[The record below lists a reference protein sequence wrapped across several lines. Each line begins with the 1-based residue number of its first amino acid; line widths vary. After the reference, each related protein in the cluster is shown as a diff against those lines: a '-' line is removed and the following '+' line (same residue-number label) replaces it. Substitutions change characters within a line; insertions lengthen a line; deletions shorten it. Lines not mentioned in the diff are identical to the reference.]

1 MKLFRNLWQ
10 EKVKPFFKIFVLIFD
25 GVFVFEP
32 EMFKKKSTYNR
43 VNGLYKVYVEWI
55 LRFIDRFDQHHV
67 FLFSGA
73 LAFSLFLCIIP
84 ITLIMF
90 FILGNFL
97 TSVEFVGRINT
108 FIDALI
114 PYQSYAEFAKTMIG
128 GRIEE
133 LVEYKNVAGI
143 IGFSALLF
151 AASGFFSSIRTVLH
165 NVFDVPEQKNIIIS
179 KLVDFLLI
187 LVMIVLFFAIFL
199 ILPAL
204 MVLQRIAM
212 EMPFLGLLDSVL
224 LKETFTVAVSFLSI
238 FILFYFFYRIVP
250 SKKIRKVSLFVGAM
264 TAAGLWI
271 LAKFAFG
278 YYIDNLASFGQI
290 YGTYSLLIVI
300 AFWIY
305 YTNMVFIVGAE
316 LARLYDENVKVKQKR
331 SKFIAINTMLRWL
344 DDQTINKK

>member
-1 MKLFRNLWQ
+1 MILFRKLWHKTL
-10 EKVKPFFKIFVLIFD
+10 EPFFTALGKIID
-25 GVFVFEP
+25 GEFKFTRD
-32 EMFKKKSTYNR
+32 MFKSDGTYNLTNR
-43 VNGLYKVYVEWI
+43 LYAVYCNWI
-55 LRFIDRFDQHHV
+55 LRFIERFDQHHV

-73 LAFSLFLCIIP
+73 LSFSLFLCIIP

-97 TSVEFVGRINT
+97 SSVEFVGRINT

-114 PYQSYAEFAKTMIG
+114 PYQDYAEFAKTLIG

-133 LVEYKNVAGI
+133 LVEYRNVAGI

-165 NVFDVPEQKNIIIS
+165 TVFDVPEERNIIIS
-179 KLVDFLLI
+179 KLFDFLLI
-187 LVMIVLFFAIFL
+187 LLMIVIFFAIFL
-199 ILPAL
+199 IIPML
-204 MVLQRIAM
+204 VVVRKVAM
-212 EMPFLGLLDSVL
+212 EMPFLGLLDSVF
-224 LKETFTVAVSFLSI
+224 LKDTFTIAVSFLSI

-250 SKKIRKVSLFVGAM
+250 AKKIRKISLLLGALI
-264 TAAGLWI
+264 ASGLWI

-278 YYIDNLASFGQI
+278 YYINNIASFGQI

-316 LARLYDENVKVKQKR
+316 LARLYDDNIEVKEKH
-331 SKFIAINTMLRWL
+331 SKHKALDKVMRWL
-344 DDQTINKK
+344 DDQTSFK